1 VVDIDSG
8 EVWKA
13 ISSTN
18 FMVVGMV
25 SAKGE
30 ARSAGVMHFVDDGR
44 LWFTT
49 NEREWKAR
57 HMAANPGVSVTVPI
71 PKRIPFVPWVK
82 VPPATITFTGVA
94 ETLPAAQLP
103 EDAKHALLHGLE
115 VTDGGER
122 GALIAV
128 GVRPTGDFVTY
139 GVGVSILGMRDTEV
153 ARGRVPSAA
162 PVATAAA
169 PAAAPIAA

>member
-1 VVDIDSG
+1 MVDLDSAK
-8 EVWKA
+8 VWKA

-18 FMVVGMV
+18 FMVIGMV

-30 ARSAGVMHFVDDGR
+30 ARTAGVMHVVDDGR

-57 HMAANPGVSVTVPI
+57 HIAANPGVSVTVPV

-82 VPPATITFTGVA
+82 VPAATITFTGVA
-94 ETLPAAQLP
+94 ETIPAQRLPA
-103 EDAKHALLHGLE
+103 EAKHALLHGLE
-115 VTDGGER
+115 VSDGGER

-139 GVGVSILGMRDTEV
+139 GIGVSILGMRDTEL
-153 ARGRVPSAA
+153 ARGRAVALAAADAPVAA
-162 PVATAAA
+162 PVAV
-169 PAAAPIAA
+169 